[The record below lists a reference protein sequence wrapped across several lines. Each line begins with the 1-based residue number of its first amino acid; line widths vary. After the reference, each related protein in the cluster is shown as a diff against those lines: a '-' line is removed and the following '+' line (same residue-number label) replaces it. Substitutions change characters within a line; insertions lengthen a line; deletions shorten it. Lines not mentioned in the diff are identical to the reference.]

1 MSPGLSLLGVI
12 VGVLS
17 ILYYANQP
25 ASAPEMTGLYFDAEF
40 WAAAGPLIAIR
51 PPRKP
56 TNALELRAR
65 VNGGLAAIRKYAL
78 PDGIVETRHQVE
90 TLDGRTIAL
99 YQFAAAAKADETNG
113 TQQQQQQQ
121 QPAFVYVHG
130 GGIVGGDIDP
140 YSRPLAAKAAQE
152 MGVAMFAVEYR
163 LAPEFPYPTP
173 VEDCYAALEWLS
185 RHARSLNVDPAR
197 IGFYALSAGGGI
209 AAGAAMMARDRRLSP
224 PLAKQ
229 ILIYPMLDD
238 RTRVL
243 PDNPLSQFL
252 TWTDASNRIG
262 WTAYLGEEKVGGPD
276 VPAYAAP
283 ARATD
288 VAGLPPTYIDVGGVD
303 LFCAEAVAFAGRLA
317 AANVPLEMHVY
328 PGLPHIFDLYA
339 PTIELTRRAIEN
351 RLRAARSL

>member
-1 MSPGLSLLGVI
+1 MSPSLSLLGGVI
-12 VGVLS
+12 VGILS

-25 ASAPEMTGLYFDAEF
+25 ATPEMTGLQFDAEF
-40 WAAAGPLIAIR
+40 WAAAGPLIAVR
-51 PPRKP
+51 PPRRP
-56 TNALELRAR
+56 TDALELRAS
-65 VNGGLAAIRKYAL
+65 VNAGLSAILKHAL
-78 PDGIVETRHQVE
+78 PDGIVETRHQFKSF
-90 TLDGRTIAL
+90 DGQTIAL
-99 YQFAAAAKADETNG
+99 YQFTPPPKADETNG
-113 TQQQQQQQ
+113 TQ
-121 QPAFVYVHG
+121 PAFIYVHG
-130 GGIVGGDIDP
+130 GGIVGGDVDP

-152 MGVAMFAVEYR
+152 TGVSMFAVEYR

-173 VEDCYAALEWLS
+173 VEDCYAALAWLS
-185 RHARSLNVDPAR
+185 LHAKSLNVDPAR

-243 PDNPLSQFL
+243 PENPLSQFL

-262 WTAYLGEEKVGGPD
+262 WTAYLGEGKAGGPD

-317 AANVPLEMHVY
+317 AANVPLEIHVY

-339 PTIELTRRAIEN
+339 PAIELTRWAKEN